1 MDVEFAGA
9 HMIWD
14 GVLRCTADDPGAY
27 YAADVRRVLELFVL
41 AAEQGLELEADTL
54 LAAAGAAPGVRS
66 LSGRAAGAA
75 AQRLLL
81 SGAPE
86 ALGVLCAAGAYA
98 SFGLPQ
104 RAPCLH
110 GLAEAPAVPMARWWL
125 YLRRCGTSAVRDASL
140 CAALEL
146 DAALPELMAALD
158 VLAAR
163 KTPPADRQE
172 LKRVLSRLPE
182 ALDYDAAARTLAL
195 ADPRWN
201 SQPALYAAL
210 RLSREP
216 YLPAQLA
223 VTSAELTA
231 GMGPAGPAGR
241 GHRRA
246 ADQLPGSAA
255 GAGENAG
262 RAGMSRRKCENTGNR
277 RRKACT
283 CDIQIV

>member
-1 MDVEFAGA
+1 MDVEFEGA

-14 GVLRCTADDPGAY
+14 GVLCCTADDPEAY
-27 YAADVRRVLELFVL
+27 YAADARRV
-41 AAEQGLELEADTL
+41 

-66 LSGRAAGAA
+66 LSGRVAGAA

-231 GMGPAGPAGR
+231 AHIRGGRQAWVLRGLLDAVIAAPQINFPEALLALAKTLAGQA
-241 GHRRA
+241 
-246 ADQLPGSAA
+246 
-255 GAGENAG
+255 
-262 RAGMSRRKCENTGNR
+262 
-277 RRKACT
+277 
-283 CDIQIV
+283 

>member
-1 MDVEFAGA
+1 MCSAA
-9 HMIWD
+9 
-14 GVLRCTADDPGAY
+14 RADDPGAY

-163 KTPPADRQE
+163 KTPPAD
-172 LKRVLSRLPE
+172 PAGAE
-182 ALDYDAAARTLAL
+182 ACAEPPAGGRWTRRRRAHAGSGGPAL
-195 ADPRWN
+195 E
-201 SQPALYAAL
+201 QPARHCTRRCA
-210 RLSREP
+210 SP
-216 YLPAQLA
+216 
-223 VTSAELTA
+223 VSLTF
-231 GMGPAGPAGR
+231 PPSSPSPVR
-241 GHRRA
+241 
-246 ADQLPGSAA
+246 S
-255 GAGENAG
+255 
-262 RAGMSRRKCENTGNR
+262 
-277 RRKACT
+277 
-283 CDIQIV
+283 

>member
-125 YLRRCGTSAVRDASL
+125 YLRRCGTLSL
-140 CAALEL
+140 I
-146 DAALPELMAALD
+146 
-158 VLAAR
+158 
-163 KTPPADRQE
+163 
-172 LKRVLSRLPE
+172 
-182 ALDYDAAARTLAL
+182 
-195 ADPRWN
+195 
-201 SQPALYAAL
+201 
-210 RLSREP
+210 
-216 YLPAQLA
+216 
-223 VTSAELTA
+223 
-231 GMGPAGPAGR
+231 
-241 GHRRA
+241 H
-246 ADQLPGSAA
+246 
-255 GAGENAG
+255 
-262 RAGMSRRKCENTGNR
+262 
-277 RRKACT
+277 
-283 CDIQIV
+283 I

>member
-1 MDVEFAGA
+1 MEQRAYDGANRADLRRALEEFGLSPNKKLGQNFLC
-9 HMIWD
+9 D
-14 GVLRCTADDPGAY
+14 GHACDEIV
-27 YAADVRRVLELFVL
+27 
-41 AAEQGLELEADTL
+41 
-54 LAAAGAAPGVRS
+54 
-66 LSGRAAGAA
+66 RAAG
-75 AQRLLL
+75 LL
-81 SGAPE
+81 SEKAVLEIGPGPGA
-86 ALGVLCAAGAYA
+86 LTVRLVRAAK
-98 SFGLPQ
+98 
-104 RAPCLH
+104 R
-110 GLAEAPAVPMARWWL
+110 V
-125 YLRRCGTSAVRDASL
+125 T
-140 CAALEL
+140 ALEL

-231 GMGPAGPAGR
+231 AHIRGGRQAWVLRGLLDAVIAAPQINFPEALLALAKTLAGQA
-241 GHRRA
+241 
-246 ADQLPGSAA
+246 
-255 GAGENAG
+255 
-262 RAGMSRRKCENTGNR
+262 
-277 RRKACT
+277 
-283 CDIQIV
+283 

>member
-1 MDVEFAGA
+1 M
-9 HMIWD
+9 
-14 GVLRCTADDPGAY
+14 
-27 YAADVRRVLELFVL
+27 
-41 AAEQGLELEADTL
+41 
-54 LAAAGAAPGVRS
+54 
-66 LSGRAAGAA
+66 
-75 AQRLLL
+75 
-81 SGAPE
+81 
-86 ALGVLCAAGAYA
+86 
-98 SFGLPQ
+98 
-104 RAPCLH
+104 
-110 GLAEAPAVPMARWWL
+110 PMARWWL

-182 ALDYDAAARTLAL
+182 ALDFDAAARTLAL

-231 GMGPAGPAGR
+231 AHIRGGRQAWVLRGLLDAVIAAPQINFPEALLALAKTLAGQA
-241 GHRRA
+241 
-246 ADQLPGSAA
+246 
-255 GAGENAG
+255 
-262 RAGMSRRKCENTGNR
+262 
-277 RRKACT
+277 
-283 CDIQIV
+283 

>member
-1 MDVEFAGA
+1 MDVAFEGA
-9 HMIWD
+9 HMIWG
-14 GVLRCTADDPGAY
+14 GVLRCTADDPEAY
-27 YAADVRRVLELFVL
+27 YAADARRVLELFVL

-158 VLAAR
+158 VLA
-163 KTPPADRQE
+163 PAKHR
-172 LKRVLSRLPE
+172 P
-182 ALDYDAAARTLAL
+182 RT
-195 ADPRWN
+195 
-201 SQPALYAAL
+201 
-210 RLSREP
+210 
-216 YLPAQLA
+216 
-223 VTSAELTA
+223 
-231 GMGPAGPAGR
+231 
-241 GHRRA
+241 
-246 ADQLPGSAA
+246 GS
-255 GAGENAG
+255 
-262 RAGMSRRKCENTGNR
+262 S
-277 RRKACT
+277 
-283 CDIQIV
+283 

>member
-1 MDVEFAGA
+1 MDVAFEGA

-14 GVLRCTADDPGAY
+14 GVLCCTADDPEAY
-27 YAADVRRVLELFVL
+27 YAADARRVLELFVL

-158 VLAAR
+158 VLAA
-163 KTPPADRQE
+163 K
-172 LKRVLSRLPE
+172 V
-182 ALDYDAAARTLAL
+182 
-195 ADPRWN
+195 
-201 SQPALYAAL
+201 
-210 RLSREP
+210 
-216 YLPAQLA
+216 
-223 VTSAELTA
+223 
-231 GMGPAGPAGR
+231 
-241 GHRRA
+241 
-246 ADQLPGSAA
+246 PGSVWYDTFDEVVDHVMKNARPGDLVITLGCGDIYKAA
-255 GAGENAG
+255 KKMVAWEA
-262 RAGMSRRKCENTGNR
+262 
-277 RRKACT
+277 
-283 CDIQIV
+283 

>member
-1 MDVEFAGA
+1 MCSSD
-9 HMIWD
+9 
-14 GVLRCTADDPGAY
+14 
-27 YAADVRRVLELFVL
+27 LFVL
-41 AAEQGLELEADTL
+41 AAEQGLELKADTL

-146 DAALPELMAALD
+146 DAALPE
-158 VLAAR
+158 
-163 KTPPADRQE
+163 
-172 LKRVLSRLPE
+172 

-231 GMGPAGPAGR
+231 AHIRGGRQAWVLRGLLDAVIAAPQINFPEALLALAKTLAGQA
-241 GHRRA
+241 
-246 ADQLPGSAA
+246 
-255 GAGENAG
+255 
-262 RAGMSRRKCENTGNR
+262 
-277 RRKACT
+277 
-283 CDIQIV
+283 

>member
-1 MDVEFAGA
+1 
-9 HMIWD
+9 MIWD
-14 GVLRCTADDPGAY
+14 GVLCCTADDPEAY
-27 YAADVRRVLELFVL
+27 YAADARRVLELFVL
-41 AAEQGLELEADTL
+41 AAEQGLELKADTL

-172 LKRVLSRLPE
+172 L
-182 ALDYDAAARTLAL
+182 AL

-231 GMGPAGPAGR
+231 AHIRGGRQAWVLRGLLDAVIAAPQINFPEALLALAKTLAGQA
-241 GHRRA
+241 
-246 ADQLPGSAA
+246 
-255 GAGENAG
+255 
-262 RAGMSRRKCENTGNR
+262 
-277 RRKACT
+277 
-283 CDIQIV
+283 